1 MIKKAGSRVNMSA
14 RRSARSDA
22 KERKEAGAGKRKAD
36 PRLKTGGIAAA
47 LLSAV
52 AVFAVMVQMEKNVL
66 TQYEKGT
73 IYIAAAEIPRGELVT
88 ESNCAGYFVQQQLDR
103 SCIPPTAIRSPEQ
116 VGGLVAKTDIE
127 QGVLL
132 TMGMFETV
140 DEVLESMEKPVI
152 AGFKAEDLY
161 QVVSGVL
168 RCGDRVNIYSVKEEE
183 VTLVWQDIFVQQVF
197 DASGMAIAGGDTTTA
212 AQRINVYLDQE
223 DVEQFYGELA
233 AGSLRVVKNCGE

>member
-1 MIKKAGSRVNMSA
+1 MKKADTTVDISAHGSARTGIKKRRKVRERNHKMDSRL
-14 RRSARSDA
+14 R
-22 KERKEAGAGKRKAD
+22 
-36 PRLKTGGIAAA
+36 TGGIIAA

-52 AVFAVMVQMEKNVL
+52 VVFVVMVQMEKNVL

-73 IYIAAAEIPRGELVT
+73 IYMAAAEIPKGELVT
-88 ESNCAGYFVQQQLDR
+88 ESNYTRFFARTQLDK
-103 SCIPPTAIRSPEQ
+103 SCIPPSAISSPEQ
-116 VGGLVAKTDIE
+116 IGGLVAKTDIE

-132 TMGMFETV
+132 TTGMFEPV
-140 DEVLESMEKPVI
+140 DEVLEAMENPVI

-168 RCGDRVNIYSVKEEE
+168 RSGDRVNIYSVKEDE
-183 VTLVWQDIFVQQVF
+183 VTLVWQDVFVQQVF
-197 DASGMAIAGGDTTTA
+197 DASGTAIASGDMVTA
-212 AQRINVYLDQE
+212 AQRINVYLDQG

>member
-1 MIKKAGSRVNMSA
+1 MNKTIGIKKRKKAETGNHRGDSRL
-14 RRSARSDA
+14 R
-22 KERKEAGAGKRKAD
+22 
-36 PRLKTGGIAAA
+36 TGGIIAA

-52 AVFAVMVQMEKNVL
+52 TVFAVMVQMEKNVL

-73 IYIAAAEIPRGELVT
+73 IYMAAAEIPRGELVT
-88 ESNCAGYFVQQQLDR
+88 ESNYTGYFVKQQIDR
-103 SCIPPTAIRSPEQ
+103 SCIPPSAISSPEQ

-132 TMGMFETV
+132 TMGMFEPV
-140 DEVLESMEKPVI
+140 DEVLDSMEKPVI

-168 RCGDRVNIYSVKEEE
+168 RRGDRVSIYSVKEGE

-197 DASGMAIAGGDTTTA
+197 DASGTAIAGGDTVTA

-223 DVEQFYGELA
+223 DVELFYGELA
-233 AGSLRVVKNCGE
+233 AGSLRVVKNCVE

>member
-1 MIKKAGSRVNMSA
+1 MRKKTGTGNHKLDS
-14 RRSARSDA
+14 
-22 KERKEAGAGKRKAD
+22 
-36 PRLKTGGIAAA
+36 RLKTGGIIAA
-47 LLSAV
+47 LLSAA
-52 AVFAVMVQMEKNVL
+52 AVFVVMVQMEKNVL

-73 IYIAAAEIPRGELVT
+73 IYMAAAEIPKGELVT
-88 ESNCAGYFVQQQLDR
+88 ESNYARYFVQRQLDR
-103 SCIPPTAIRSPEQ
+103 GCIPPSAISSPEQ
-116 VGGLVAKTDIE
+116 IGGLVAKTDIE

-132 TMGMFETV
+132 TMGMFESV
-140 DEVLESMEKPVI
+140 DEVLDSMEKPVI

-197 DASGMAIAGGDTTTA
+197 DASGTAIASGDTITA
-212 AQRINVYLDQE
+212 AQRINVYLNQE